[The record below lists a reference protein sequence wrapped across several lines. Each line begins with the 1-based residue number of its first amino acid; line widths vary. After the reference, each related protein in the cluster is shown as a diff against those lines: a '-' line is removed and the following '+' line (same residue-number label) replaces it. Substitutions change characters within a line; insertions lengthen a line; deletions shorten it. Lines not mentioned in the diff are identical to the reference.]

1 MTNINNENG
10 TGMENMIMPGM
21 ENTNKDLVTTETWK
35 KLYVAADKLYSLRP
49 WEHICEVDFAEIY
62 LKSSDEP
69 YYCSVTGMC
78 EETAGISVYKGQEGL
93 VSLSNYINSMEQPE
107 YVSLNQKNCIECTW
121 QTKNELNKR
130 DLEAAEK
137 AGCDYSSEVDRPRF
151 RIHEVGLEPWY
162 LEEDDAKTLT
172 FVMNE
177 LSEAVKELAES
188 GRQTEENDGKR
199 IRRRFDEAEQKWIN
213 ELLPPVKEVET
224 VIESCTVKNEVL
236 IRKLKKKRNTG
247 AKIEFDMPYI
257 PAPERLLFHNYRLF
271 YPRMSMLC
279 NVDKHS
285 VESRHFFDMK
295 DEPQDVAMNTIVSY
309 MEKKGRPGKVYVR
322 DAKIFGAISHIC
334 NRVGVEVILKPDLK
348 MIDRCVEEFMSL
360 LG

>member
-1 MTNINNENG
+1 MK
-10 TGMENMIMPGM
+10 NMIMPGM
-21 ENTNKDLVTTETWK
+21 ENTNKDFVAAETWK
-35 KLYVAADKLYSLRP
+35 NLYGAADKLYSLRP
-49 WEHICEVDFAEIY
+49 WEYICEVDFAEIY
-62 LKSSDEP
+62 LKNSAEP
-69 YYCSVTGMC
+69 YYCSVAGMC

-93 VSLSNYINSMEQPE
+93 VSLSNYINSMDQPE
-107 YVSLNQKNCIECTW
+107 YVSMNQKNCIECTW
-121 QTKNELNKR
+121 QTETKLNKR
-130 DLEAAEK
+130 DIESEEK
-137 AGCDYSSEVDRPRF
+137 AGCDYDSEADRPRF
-151 RIHEVGLEPWY
+151 RIHEVGFEPWY
-162 LEEDDAKTLT
+162 LEEDEAKTLT

-177 LSEAVKELAES
+177 LYEAVKELTES
-188 GRQTEENDGKR
+188 GKQAEENNGKR
-199 IRRRFDEAEQKWIN
+199 IRRRFDEERQTWIN
-213 ELLPPVKEVET
+213 ELLPPVEEIET

-236 IRKLKKKRNTG
+236 IRKLKKKRSTG

-257 PAPERLLFHNYRLF
+257 PTPERLLIHNYRLF

-295 DEPQDVAMNTIVSY
+295 DKPQDVAMNTIISY
-309 MEKKGRPGKVYVR
+309 IEKKGRPGKVYVR

-334 NRVGVEVILKPDLK
+334 SSVGVEVILKPDLK